1 MVIWKQ
7 FIKHS
12 KKMMNCQ
19 PIKDKKIYELDD
31 KKPKQNKDK
40 KI

>member
-7 FIKHS
+7 FIKHL
-12 KKMMNCQ
+12 KKMMNCRL
-19 PIKDKKIYELDD
+19 IKEKRYELDD
-31 KKPKQNKDK
+31 KKPKQNKDQ